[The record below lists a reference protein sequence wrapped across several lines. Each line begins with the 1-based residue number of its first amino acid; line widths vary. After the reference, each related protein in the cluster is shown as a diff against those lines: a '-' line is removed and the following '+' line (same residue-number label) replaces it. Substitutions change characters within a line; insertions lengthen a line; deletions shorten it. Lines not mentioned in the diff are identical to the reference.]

1 MWPRQITAV
10 GLAIGCAS
18 SVLAAA
24 QKPAVADILKVAGDY
39 LLQYGEKLSTVAAE
53 EEYTQRDLDVRQGSR
68 RLRSDFV
75 LIGHKGGSI
84 STFRDVFEVDGS
96 AVRQRDDRLL
106 KVFDTVMVSAA
117 HGEAS
122 TWTEEAA
129 RYYLSPNLRLL
140 DLPTTAL
147 EFLRPV
153 NQDACD
159 FSVERVR
166 NENGKQVAT
175 LTFKARTTEGVLATP
190 EGAIT
195 EGRVWVEVSTGTI
208 RQTELLV
215 HGKGYSFRTTTKY
228 AHEPALDLWLPTEL
242 VQLLDLSS
250 AAGGFSNMGAG
261 GHLGARQ
268 SLEGRARY
276 MRFRRP
282 TRKGDSHL
290 FAK

>member
-1 MWPRQITAV
+1 MWLRQFTLL

-53 EEYTQRDLDVRQGSR
+53 EEYTQRDPDVRQASR

-84 STFRDVFEVDGS
+84 STFRDVFAVDGN
-96 AVRQRDDRLL
+96 AVRERDDRLL
-106 KVFDTVMVSAA
+106 KLFDTVMVSAA
-117 HGEAS
+117 HTEAGA
-122 TWTEEAA
+122 WTEEAA
-129 RYYLSPNLRLL
+129 RYYMSSNLRML
-140 DLPTTAL
+140 DVPTVAL

-153 NQDACD
+153 NQDSSD

-166 NENGKQVAT
+166 NEKGVQVAT
-175 LTFKARTTEGVLATP
+175 LSFTARITDGVLATP
-190 EGAIT
+190 PGAIT
-195 EGRVWVEVSTGTI
+195 EGRAWVEVSTGTI

-215 HGKGYSFRTTTKY
+215 HGEGFSFKATTRY
-228 AHEPALDLWLPTEL
+228 GHEPVLGLWVPTEL
-242 VQLLDLSS
+242 VQQIDVSS
-250 AAGGFSNMGAG
+250 AAGGFSNMGGG
-261 GHLGARQ
+261 GHMGARQ

-276 MRFRRP
+276 TNFRR
-282 TRKGDSHL
+282 RMEKGDTHL